1 MKQLSFLL
9 LFLFIQVA
17 VAQQPYYK
25 TFDWDEH
32 PDYEVNAKGDEAI
45 LGLKHHIATEFYFNS
60 DNNLT
65 EYMLEHNVLWLNSD
79 EKIEEYNKIYLPHS
93 STSRLIVTKARVINP
108 AGKVM
113 ELDESKVLT
122 AQDEETGRQ
131 YKYFAFEGIEK
142 GSIVDYYY
150 VIERLPDYNGN
161 RLNFQSSFEK
171 KNVEFDLFAPSNLIF
186 KFKSY
191 NGLPEVESIEEEGK
205 RHWNFK
211 AEVVA
216 GLEEEELSA
225 YQASRGFVIYK
236 LDQNTTSGV
245 YDISSYSNMAQ
256 NIYNFY
262 YKEQP
267 RKVEKELEKMIKKI
281 SKSDSD
287 LEKIRKLEYL
297 IKTEFYIAEASS
309 EELGNL
315 QDILEKKVASETGIM
330 KLYAALLYSMDID
343 HELVFTTDRTNLK
356 FDQSFEAQNF
366 LTDVLVYFPVLDM
379 YMSPIEIES
388 RVGFPPAVLTD
399 NYGLFI
405 KEIEVGEF
413 KSALGEI
420 RYIEPVTADKTIDKM
435 AIHVEFDNDDL
446 STTKIDM
453 EKSMSGYYAM
463 YIHPF
468 MNLIDQE
475 NRDELVESFAKSM
488 NEDIDVT
495 KKEILNGDPQLFGV
509 KPLKFLIKANSD
521 AFMEKAGN
529 RYLFNVGALIGKQIE
544 MYQEK
549 KRVLPLENEFTR
561 SYFRTIDVKIP
572 EGYEIVNLDD
582 IIIENSY
589 VDKGQE
595 VFFFESGYKIEGNVL
610 KIFADEHYSRNMVDT
625 EHFQEY
631 RKVINSAA
639 DFNKITLVMKPKA

>member
-1 MKQLSFLL
+1 MRQLSIL
-9 LFLFIQVA
+9 LFVLF
-17 VAQQPYYK
+17 AQNIIAQEPYYK
-25 TFDWDEH
+25 TFDWEEK
-32 PDYEVNAKGDEAI
+32 PDYEVGSQLDETI
-45 LGLKHHIATEFYFNS
+45 IGLKHHIVTEFFFTQ
-60 DNNLT
+60 DNRLT
-65 EYMLEHNVLWLNSD
+65 EYMLEHNILRLNSD
-79 EKIEEYNKIYLPHS
+79 DKIEEYNKIYLPHS

-122 AQDEETGRQ
+122 AQDEETGQQ

-142 GSIVDYYY
+142 GSIIDYYY

-161 RLNFQSSFEK
+161 RLNFQSGFEK

-191 NGLPEVESIEEEGK
+191 NGLPEVKSVEEEGK

-211 AEVVA
+211 AIDLA
-216 GLEEEELSA
+216 ALEEEELSA
-225 YQASRGFVIYK
+225 YQASRGFIIYK

-267 RKVEKELEKMIKKI
+267 RKIEKKLEKLAKAV
-281 SKSDSD
+281 SREGSD
-287 LEKIRKLEYL
+287 LEKVRKLEYL
-297 IKTEFYIAEASS
+297 IKNEFYIAEASN
-309 EELGNL
+309 EDLGDLDN
-315 QDILEKKVASETGIM
+315 ILEKKVASEVGIV
-330 KLYAALLYSMDID
+330 KLYAALLYSMGIK

-356 FDQSFEAQNF
+356 FDKEFEAQNF
-366 LTDVLVYFPVLDM
+366 LTDVLLYFPKMDV
-379 YMSPIEIES
+379 YMSPTDIPS
-388 RVGFPPAVLTD
+388 RIGYPPAVLTD

-405 KEIEVGEF
+405 KEVKVGEF

-420 RYIEPVTADKTIDKM
+420 RYIDPITSDKTVDKM
-435 AIHVEFDNDDL
+435 AIHVEFDKKDM

-463 YIHPF
+463 YFHPF
-468 MNLIDQE
+468 MNLIDKE
-475 NRDELVESFAKSM
+475 NRDELVENFAKSM
-488 NEDIDVT
+488 NEDINVT
-495 KKEILNGDPQLFGV
+495 KKEIVNGDPQLFGI
-509 KPLKFLIKANSD
+509 KPLKFVINANSD
-521 AFMEKAGN
+521 AFMQKAGN

-561 SYFRTIDVKIP
+561 SYFRTIDVAIP
-572 EGYEIVNLDD
+572 EGYEIVNLED
-582 IIIENSY
+582 IVIENSY
-589 VDKGQE
+589 FEGDEE
-595 VFFFESGYKIEGNVL
+595 VFSFESGYEMEGNIL
-610 KIFADEHYSRNMVDT
+610 KIFADEHYKRNMVDT

-639 DFNKITLVMKPKA
+639 DFNKITLVLKPKA